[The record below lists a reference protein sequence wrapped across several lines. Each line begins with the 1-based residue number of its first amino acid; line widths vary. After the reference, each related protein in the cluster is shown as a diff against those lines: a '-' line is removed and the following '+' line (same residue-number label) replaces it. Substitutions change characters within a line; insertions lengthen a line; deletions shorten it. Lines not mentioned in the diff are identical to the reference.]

1 MEGSMRVH
9 QPTIV
14 STDDFDRLQALM
26 CTLIGAST
34 PLASMLRHKLESA
47 VVMLPG
53 DIGPDVAAPGRRVH
67 FTIDGY
73 RTEER
78 TLSWDPPAKR
88 EDKVLSLMSVRG
100 LSLLGLRAGQSVSYV
115 TSTRRPELIELAL
128 VDGGPEPE
136 AGLSS
141 AGKAM
146 ALTPDLAP
154 A

>member
-1 MEGSMRVH
+1 MRDH

-47 VVMLPG
+47 IVMLPD

-73 RTEER
+73 RAEER
-78 TLSWDPPAKR
+78 ELSWDVPAKR
-88 EDKVLSLMSVRG
+88 EGSMLSLRSARG
-100 LSLLGLRAGQSVSYV
+100 LSLLGLRPGQSVSYV
-115 TSTRRPELIELAL
+115 TSTRRPELIELTQVEGDAEPAI
-128 VDGGPEPE
+128 DSGPA
-136 AGLSS
+136 AGE
-141 AGKAM
+141 AM